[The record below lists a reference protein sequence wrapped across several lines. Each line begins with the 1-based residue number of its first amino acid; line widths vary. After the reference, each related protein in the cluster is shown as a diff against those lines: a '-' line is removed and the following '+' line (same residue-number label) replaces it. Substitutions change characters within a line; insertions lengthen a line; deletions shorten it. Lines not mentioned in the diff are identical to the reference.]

1 MKRVWL
7 LSSLFI
13 LFSFPSCN
21 SVKEDDNGLES
32 LLPLLALGGRG
43 GSWSHQAYLKAP
55 NNSNGDQF
63 GYSVAISGDIIAVG
77 ATGEDSTT
85 TAIIHGSDL
94 SGANNSGASNGA
106 VYVFTRSGSTWSHQA
121 YLKAPNNTDNDQFGF
136 SVAIYGDT
144 IAVGAPYEDSDTTA
158 IIHGSDLSGTNDSG
172 NANGAVYVF
181 TLSGGT
187 WTHQAY
193 LKAPNNGGAGV
204 GNGDNIGSSVAIY
217 GGTIAVGASNEAST
231 TTDIIH
237 GSNPSG
243 TNDSGSQNG
252 AVYVFTRQ

>member
-1 MKRVWL
+1 
-7 LSSLFI
+7 
-13 LFSFPSCN
+13 
-21 SVKEDDNGLES
+21 
-32 LLPLLALGGRG
+32 
-43 GSWSHQAYLKAP
+43 
-55 NNSNGDQF
+55 
-63 GYSVAISGDIIAVG
+63 
-77 ATGEDSTT
+77 
-85 TAIIHGSDL
+85 
-94 SGANNSGASNGA
+94 
-106 VYVFTRSGSTWSHQA
+106 WSHQA